1 MELSEEKS
9 AHKISKRNEEK
20 FRQEVDR
27 LAQEIARQENSPK
40 NVPVYRL
47 CYDTLRFLLRMWKLT
62 LLKCEFLQKNAK
74 FVYNKQWYFC
84 NSLLAKGV
92 DWIIKIHVSLFDLQ
106 E

>member
-1 MELSEEKS
+1 
-9 AHKISKRNEEK
+9 
-20 FRQEVDR
+20 
-27 LAQEIARQENSPK
+27 
-40 NVPVYRL
+40 
-47 CYDTLRFLLRMWKLT
+47 MWKLT

-92 DWIIKIHVSLFDLQ
+92 DWMIKIHVSLFDLQ